1 MNGESIKQKLNM
13 GQRITGCWIEMFS
26 PIAAEIMALSGY
38 DVAVIDLEH
47 GPGSYL
53 EAISVMQALTNH
65 GCAPLVRT
73 QSGDPAVIK
82 RVLDIGPMGIMVP
95 NIRSADEARGV
106 VAACRYPPAGIR
118 GAAPAVIRGTAYGR
132 DVDKYSQ
139 WLDTEFL
146 LIGQIES
153 VQAVDEIEDIANVDG
168 LDMLFIGPTDL
179 SASLGALGQYDSD
192 EFNIA
197 FNKIERST
205 LAADKWLGTIPFPGW
220 STERLY
226 GNGHHLVVSGMDSLL
241 LRQAAYKDVEELRQA
256 SSSC

>member
-1 MNGESIKQKLNM
+1 MLKFTVERCVARVYASTVSISRVYLKGKATMNGESIKQKLNM

-53 EAISVMQALTNH
+53 EAISVMQVLTNH

-118 GAAPAVIRGTAYGR
+118 GRRRPAPASATRGRGGGR
-132 DVDKYSQ
+132 
-139 WLDTEFL
+139 TC
-146 LIGQIES
+146 G
-153 VQAVDEIEDIANVDG
+153 
-168 LDMLFIGPTDL
+168 
-179 SASLGALGQYDSD
+179 
-192 EFNIA
+192 
-197 FNKIERST
+197 RST
-205 LAADKWLGTIPFPGW
+205 RRPARGDGTGRRTRPA
-220 STERLY
+220 
-226 GNGHHLVVSGMDSLL
+226 V
-241 LRQAAYKDVEELRQA
+241 
-256 SSSC
+256 